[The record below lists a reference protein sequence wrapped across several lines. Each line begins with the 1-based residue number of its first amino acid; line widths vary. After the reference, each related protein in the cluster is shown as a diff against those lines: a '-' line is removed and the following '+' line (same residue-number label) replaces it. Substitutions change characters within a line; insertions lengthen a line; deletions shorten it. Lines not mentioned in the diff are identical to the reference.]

1 LHIAIIRTE
10 FIRRRGGAE
19 RYAVELAQHWLK
31 QGHKITIVCTKHDA
45 KDSEGMDVLTVS
57 RPKALGPFK
66 HNWFAKRAGA
76 AAKKTGADA
85 VLCLARAYPGD
96 VLRLGDGLH
105 HLWLEVRYGTGGA
118 ARRAKLNPRHRELLK
133 LERELLLKDHFKL
146 FVANSELI
154 RDALVE
160 RFEVDPARIE
170 VIPNGVD
177 WSRYNAD
184 VRAGRAELRERHGI
198 PANAKLV
205 LFSGMDFR
213 RKGLPECTAGF
224 IDYAT
229 RDPDAWFACVG
240 PGYTEIAQA
249 AFEVAGLQRRAKFV
263 GQADEMASWYGASD
277 VFVLPTMHDPSAN
290 AVTEALACGT
300 PVITS
305 AENGAKQHIR
315 DGVNGWVLKNRADA
329 AELAQRIEQVLA
341 SPPHPDAVTDAA
353 NLISREVNAERMLEA
368 LKRAADQTA

>member
-1 LHIAIIRTE
+1 MHIAIVRTE

-19 RYAVELAQHWLK
+19 RYAVELAQLWQT
-31 QGHKITIVCTKHDA
+31 QGHRITVVCHRHEPKDA
-45 KDSEGMDVLTVS
+45 EGMEVVTVS

-66 HNWFAKRAGA
+66 HGWFAKRAGA
-76 AAKKTGADA
+76 AAKKVGADA

-105 HLWLEVRYGTGGA
+105 ALWLEVRYGTAGA
-118 ARRAKLNPRHRELLK
+118 RRRAKLNPRHRELLK

-154 RDALVE
+154 RDALVK
-160 RFEVDPARIE
+160 RFEVDAARIE

-177 WSRYNAD
+177 WARYNTG
-184 VRAGRAELRERHGI
+184 VREQRDALRQRHGI
-198 PANAKLV
+198 PADAKLA

-213 RKGLPECTAGF
+213 RKGLAECTAGF
-224 IDYAT
+224 IEYAS
-229 RDPDAWFACVG
+229 REPNAWFACVG

-249 AFEVAGLQRRAKFV
+249 AFEVAGLARRAKFV
-263 GQADEMASWYGASD
+263 GQADEMAEWYGASD
-277 VFVLPTMHDPSAN
+277 VFVLPSMHDPSAN

-315 DGVNGWVLKNRADA
+315 DGVNGWVLKNRADPL
-329 AELAQRIEQVLA
+329 ELAQRIQQVLA
-341 SPPHPDAVTDAA
+341 APPHPEAVADAS
-353 NLISREVNAERMLEA
+353 NLMSREVNAQRMLEA
-368 LKRAADQTA
+368 LARTAGQSA